1 MRRAWY
7 FTFLL
12 LSFNLLIAAQ
22 SGSQRKPSTPE
33 ERKRFVEI
41 TKKLEQDPLNPELR
55 ADRDW
60 ALKWLEDIP
69 DINVTMC
76 TPVLGDLGASRYRYA
91 PQVGVQ
97 FGLGMAAFIIEHP
110 NQTTDLNAQYL
121 AGVESALK
129 VYSAILKVRPSAK
142 SEDLDE
148 LLDLQAQGKLDQT
161 VRERAKDCS
170 TGDRAT

>member
-22 SGSQRKPSTPE
+22 NDSQRGPSTAE

-69 DINVTMC
+69 DITVNMC
-76 TPVLGDLGASRYRYA
+76 TPVLGDLGDSGYRYG
-91 PQVGVQ
+91 PQVGAQ
-97 FGLGMAAFIIEHP
+97 FGLAMAAFIIEHP
-110 NQTTDLNAQYL
+110 DKATDVNAQYL
-121 AGVESALK
+121 AGVESAL
-129 VYSAILKVRPSAK
+129 RAK
-142 SEDLDE
+142 SEELDE
-148 LLDLQAQGKLDQT
+148 LLARQAQGRLADV
-161 VRERAKDCS
+161 VRSRAKACAG
-170 TGDRAT
+170 GDRAT